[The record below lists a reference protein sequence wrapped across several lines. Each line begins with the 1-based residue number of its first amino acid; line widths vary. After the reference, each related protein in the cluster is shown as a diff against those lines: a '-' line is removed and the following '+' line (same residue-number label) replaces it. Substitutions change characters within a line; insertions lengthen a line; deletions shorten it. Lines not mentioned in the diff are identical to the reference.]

1 MQALN
6 EMGLAL
12 TVRGKEGLSPLH
24 HAARHNRRE
33 TVRWLTQMRKESLCV
48 VTSVVNINNVLMCSV
63 PREALDLVDDHRLV
77 LPCICCVFV
86 CCVFCCVCCCVLLF
100 ACCVCLFVCCLLCLF
115 LFAVC
120 CLLDVRCLVVCLLFV
135 CICVCLFVYC
145 VCSLCVLLF
154 VVCLLV
160 CLQEFIA

>member
-120 CLLDVRCLVVCLLFV
+120 CLFDVRCLVVCF
-135 CICVCLFVYC
+135 CLFAFVFACLFIVFVHC
-145 VCSLCVLLF
+145 VFC
-154 VVCLLV
+154 CLLCV